1 MSAALTCCMPGD
13 QESFAEERTACVRM
27 PSKSCWG
34 PRFRWSAFG
43 RVRSAALHL
52 IGAGSCVAAMTTSR
66 RREPTV
72 EVVGQ
77 DGLVLS
83 VTPIDAPK
91 PD

>member
-1 MSAALTCCMPGD
+1 
-13 QESFAEERTACVRM
+13 
-27 PSKSCWG
+27 
-34 PRFRWSAFG
+34 
-43 RVRSAALHL
+43 
-52 IGAGSCVAAMTTSR
+52 MTTSR

-91 PD
+91 PDGHGDEFERPLHELRAIR